1 MQSRN
6 GNQGQEKLKDLQDQL
21 SKKGAGQNNDQGHPG
36 ARRLKFLEVAANAI
50 VKLAP
55 TGDMPEAVHQFEP
68 RQIRAINAALAARR
82 PLLVRGEPG
91 IGKSQLARA
100 AAKGLGRAFIPYTV
114 DARTE
119 SRDLLWHFDAVARL
133 AKAQLMGAMWRACD
147 PDASNQAS
155 LSAGNKDKTEPASV
169 LEPLAIQHFLHPR
182 ALWWAFDWNDALA
195 QAERIGIPAPP
206 QPDGGDPTNGCL
218 VLIDEIDK
226 AEADVPNG
234 LLEALGA
241 GCFNPEGR
249 ADPVKAK
256 GDAPLVVIT
265 TNEERAL
272 PDAFVR
278 RCLVLHLRLPSDPKR
293 LAERLIARGRAHFG
307 RRVSADVLQCAA
319 DLLIAD
325 REIARENHWLPLPGQ
340 AEYLDLVRAVI
351 TRERTAKAQKS
362 LMDAV
367 AEFVLKKHPDAFQRV
382 PEQDTD

>member
-1 MQSRN
+1 V
-6 GNQGQEKLKDLQDQL
+6 
-21 SKKGAGQNNDQGHPG
+21 
-36 ARRLKFLEVAANAI
+36 KFLEIADNAI
-50 VKLAP
+50 VKLAA

-91 IGKSQLARA
+91 IGKSQLACA

-133 AKAQLMGAMWRACD
+133 AKAQLMGAMWRACE
-147 PDASNQAS
+147 PDASNQTS
-155 LSAGNKDKTEPASV
+155 WSAGNKDKTDQSSI

-182 ALWWAFDWNDALA
+182 ALWWAFDWNDALD

-206 QPDGGDPTNGCL
+206 QPDGGDPAKGCL

-256 GDAPLVVIT
+256 KGDAPLVVIT

-278 RCLVLHLRLPSDPKR
+278 RCLVLHLRLPSKR
-293 LAERLIARGRAHFG
+293 ERLTELLIARGRAHFG
-307 RRVSADVLQCAA
+307 RRVSADVLQHAA
-319 DLLIAD
+319 DLLFED
-325 REIARENHWLPLPGQ
+325 RELAREKHWLPLPGQ

-351 TRERTAKAQKS
+351 TRKGTAKAQKA

-367 AEFVLKKHPDAFQRV
+367 AEFVLKKHPDAFQKIS
-382 PEQDTD
+382 EQDTD

>member
-1 MQSRN
+1 M
-6 GNQGQEKLKDLQDQL
+6 
-21 SKKGAGQNNDQGHPG
+21 
-36 ARRLKFLEVAANAI
+36 KFLDIADNEVVALAA
-50 VKLAP
+50 
-55 TGDMPEAVHQFEP
+55 TGDTPKAVHQFEP
-68 RQIRAINAALAARR
+68 RQIRAINAALAAGR

-100 AAKGLGRAFIPYTV
+100 AAKGLGRAFVPHTV

-133 AKAQLMGAMWRACD
+133 AEAQLLGALGRVAELASPD
-147 PDASNQAS
+147 PAPS
-155 LSAGNKDKTEPASV
+155 SAEKGDPPAV
-169 LEPLAIQHFLHPR
+169 PNPRDRLAIARFLHPR
-182 ALWWAFDWNDALA
+182 ALWWAFDWTGALSRA
-195 QAERIGIPAPP
+195 KDIGIAAPP
-206 QPDGGDPTNGCL
+206 QPDGGDPANGCL

-241 GCFNPEGR
+241 GSFHPQGCAE
-249 ADPVKAK
+249 PVKASGK
-256 GDAPLVVIT
+256 APLVVIT

-278 RCLVLHLRLPSDPKR
+278 RCLVLHLRLPSDPKK
-293 LAERLIARGRAHFG
+293 LAERLIERGRAHF
-307 RRVSADVLQCAA
+307 RHHKPPASDKMLQRAA
-319 DLLIAD
+319 ELLIAD

-351 TRERTAKAQKS
+351 ARERTAKAQEA
-362 LMDAV
+362 LMEKV

-382 PEQDTD
+382 AEQDAD